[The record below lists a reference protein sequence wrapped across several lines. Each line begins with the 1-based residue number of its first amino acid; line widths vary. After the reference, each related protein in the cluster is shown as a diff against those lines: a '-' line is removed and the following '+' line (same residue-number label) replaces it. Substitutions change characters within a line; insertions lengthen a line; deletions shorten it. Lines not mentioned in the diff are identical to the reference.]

1 MLLTKPPASRACAAC
16 PEAYCYLCPNKP
28 ALVGYKHR
36 LYLEHDLIERFR
48 HDFATAKLMGDLEH
62 CDIDKIAYG
71 DYAFL
76 LLTSLEKYH
85 RSYLEALFPYCRD
98 FELNEPV
105 IR

>member
-16 PEAYCYLCPNKP
+16 PDAYCYLCPRKP

-36 LYLEHDLIERFR
+36 LSLEHDLIERFR
-48 HDFATAKLMGDLEH
+48 RDFAASRLAGNLEH
-62 CDIDKIAYG
+62 CDIEMISYG
-71 DYAFL
+71 DDAYL
-76 LLTSLEKYH
+76 LLTSLETYH
-85 RSYLEALFPYCRD
+85 RSSLEALFPYCRN